1 MSKSKNIRI
10 KHHGKNRPVT
20 ETRVASNG
28 AVAQGKLRL
37 LCVGMFFFLCYG
49 AICVRVVELTV
60 FPPEAKDA
68 GAVAQHSPRT
78 VKEEGIPLM
87 ALIKRDEKVIRNVL
101 KRLEEEVQQAEVVL
115 PRKNIVDRNG
125 LVVATSL
132 ETASLF
138 ADARDI
144 RHPEQTARDLKKIL
158 PDIDYPTIKKRL
170 ASGKSFVW
178 VRRNLTPREEEAVNM
193 LGVPGL
199 HFQKE
204 YTRVYPQ
211 KELLSHVLGFV
222 GVDNAGLAGIEK
234 HFDKDLRDTEAHEP
248 LQLSI
253 DLRMQYLLHDQLM
266 RTVSD
271 FKAIGAAGIIAH
283 VPTGEIRAMVSL
295 PDFDPHYPARANA
308 DTLFNRASL
317 GTYEMGSTFK
327 TFTLA
332 MALEYGTTKVQDGY
346 DATNPIRISRF
357 TINDSHPQA
366 RWLTVPEIFAYSSN
380 IGTVR
385 MAMDVGVK
393 RQQEFLKDIGMLEQV
408 DIELPERAKPLVPA
422 QWGEVSM
429 MTIAFGH
436 GMSVTPLHLVQGIRT
451 VIGDGHRAGLT
462 LVKDKQVASGEEV
475 VDQEN
480 VDHVRR
486 LLQMVVQYGTGKQ
499 GNAAGYR
506 VGGKTGTAEKVV
518 GRSYA
523 HKAMIS
529 SFLGAFPMDNPEYI
543 VYVMVDEPK
552 GNKNTYGYATGG
564 WVAAPTV
571 GRLISQI
578 APMLGIVPNYQPTPD
593 EMDAFWVDTQK
604 RVAENR
610 GKLHAASYRSR

>member
-1 MSKSKNIRI
+1 
-10 KHHGKNRPVT
+10 
-20 ETRVASNG
+20 
-28 AVAQGKLRL
+28 
-37 LCVGMFFFLCYG
+37 
-49 AICVRVVELTV
+49 
-60 FPPEAKDA
+60 
-68 GAVAQHSPRT
+68 
-78 VKEEGIPLM
+78 
-87 ALIKRDEKVIRNVL
+87 
-101 KRLEEEVQQAEVVL
+101 
-115 PRKNIVDRNG
+115 
-125 LVVATSL
+125 
-132 ETASLF
+132 
-138 ADARDI
+138 
-144 RHPEQTARDLKKIL
+144 
-158 PDIDYPTIKKRL
+158 
-170 ASGKSFVW
+170 
-178 VRRNLTPREEEAVNM
+178 
-193 LGVPGL
+193 
-199 HFQKE
+199 
-204 YTRVYPQ
+204 
-211 KELLSHVLGFV
+211 
-222 GVDNAGLAGIEK
+222 
-234 HFDKDLRDTEAHEP
+234 
-248 LQLSI
+248 
-253 DLRMQYLLHDQLM
+253 
-266 RTVSD
+266 
-271 FKAIGAAGIIAH
+271 
-283 VPTGEIRAMVSL
+283 MVSL